1 MTGHLLCR
9 NIQSTYTLCTINHIF
24 GTCVE
29 QIVTLQSYEWG
40 IIMFYACCFRSPK
53 RCVMFHV
60 DETSVHNCRKFNCEN
75 ELYWNYKVL
84 LPTTKQ
90 NEYTTF
96 VETDMF
102 SILREI
108 SDFWVAWTR
117 DLFYRQ
123 MYMREIWICKRE
135 LTTVG
140 ELFFYYVETTLFFY
154 TCIKLHK

>member
-123 MYMREIWICKRE
+123 MCVYERNLNLQEGINNCWRIIFLLCWDNVV
-135 LTTVG
+135 LLYLYQTA
-140 ELFFYYVETTLFFY
+140 
-154 TCIKLHK
+154 